1 MKTRFAF
8 RTFLLLCLLCLWGGA
23 NCAFAQETTTVTD
36 ELTVNSLGVTTSYD
50 EKTSSTFASGA
61 TYAYIAYK
69 NVGIQLNAKKKSG
82 VVCKT
87 SGGKA
92 KSIEF
97 SFKTYAQEIKVY
109 GSNSAYSAVA
119 DLNETSTQGELLGT
133 ITKEN
138 LIISDL
144 KDYRYIAF
152 RTEVNGADVLNSVK
166 IVWEPSTEYQPEAPT
181 INPSTQTFS
190 KAFTATITAE
200 DGADIYYTTDGSEPT
215 TESTKYENGVEI
227 PAATTTLKAIAVK
240 DGATS
245 EVTSAVYTF
254 EKVEVSYESLMALRE
269 EGVTGQ
275 KYNLTFNDAVVTYVN
290 GNNAYVQDATGGML
304 IYMSNHGLTAG
315 QKLNGKS
322 VVTYTIY
329 NGQSEI
335 TAFTTSDLTITDGAT
350 ITETEVMLADLLADM
365 GKYADMR
372 VKITKATVTA
382 AFSSRNATIEQNGS
396 SITVYDKANNTT
408 YTNMVADNVVN
419 VVGYPLVYK
428 KNSSTAINQIN
439 VWSSA
444 DVTLAERL
452 NAPTITPSSQT
463 FDEAFTATITS
474 EAPGVMYTL
483 DGTDPSYENNNGE
496 LLTDV
501 PFTVNI
507 PAATTTLKV
516 IAVDDDGNES
526 DVATAIY
533 TYVEPVNETSGTYA
547 NPLTPAQLIK
557 YSTTFFGKDVWVMG
571 NFIGSVQTAA
581 PGYISSVDQSNIV
594 IGEPGL
600 ETCIG
605 AGTGKSTY
613 ATQVLTEEML
623 NKPVMVYG
631 SVAKYY
637 GRMGFTT
644 AKFFAF
650 PGETISVNTE
660 EGYST
665 YYCTSAP
672 TLMPTGVKS
681 GIVNVD
687 GEVMTIDYKY
697 EGNETLE
704 NGELVPASMPV
715 LIKAE
720 KKGTYPL
727 IYSAKNKG
735 TSYSNQNLVGQET
748 TGTITAEDGY
758 YYYKLAYDDYTAKT
772 DLGFY
777 WGAEDGGVFSVP
789 AGKAYLKVA
798 KTADVAVTAFRFDGS
813 TVTGIGNVAT
823 DGAAQQVKSAYT
835 IDGRRVDA
843 NRLTKGIYIVNGK
856 KVVVK

>member
-1 MKTRFAF
+1 MY
-8 RTFLLLCLLCLWGGA
+8 
-23 NCAFAQETTTVTD
+23 ND
-36 ELTVNSLGVTTSYD
+36 D
-50 EKTSSTFASGA
+50 EKGTQIGSLKREST
-61 TYAYIAYK
+61 
-69 NVGIQLNAKKKSG
+69 G
-82 VVCKT
+82 VAETKEF
-87 SGGKA
+87 
-92 KSIEF
+92 SIEGDYKYIGIR
-97 SFKTYAQEIKVY
+97 SSSKPIY
-109 GSNSAYSAVA
+109 
-119 DLNETSTQGELLGT
+119 
-133 ITKEN
+133 
-138 LIISDL
+138 ISS
-144 KDYRYIAF
+144 I
-152 RTEVNGADVLNSVK
+152 E

-215 TESTKYENGVEI
+215 TESTKYESGVEI

-245 EVTSAVYTF
+245 EVSTAVYT
-254 EKVEVSYESLMALRE
+254 YESLLK
-269 EGVTGQ
+269 T
-275 KYNLTFNDAVVTYVN
+275 
-290 GNNAYVQDATGGML
+290 
-304 IYMSNHGLTAG
+304 
-315 QKLNGKS
+315 
-322 VVTYTIY
+322 
-329 NGQSEI
+329 
-335 TAFTTSDLTITDGAT
+335 
-350 ITETEVMLADLLADM
+350 
-365 GKYADMR
+365 
-372 VKITKATVTA
+372 
-382 AFSSRNATIEQNGS
+382 
-396 SITVYDKANNTT
+396 
-408 YTNMVADNVVN
+408 
-419 VVGYPLVYK
+419 
-428 KNSSTAINQIN
+428 
-439 VWSSA
+439 
-444 DVTLAERL
+444 
-452 NAPTITPSSQT
+452 PTISPASNN
-463 FDEAFTATITS
+463 FGEAFTATITS
-474 EAPGVMYTL
+474 NAAGVMYTL
-483 DGTDPSYENNNGE
+483 DGTDPSYENKNGE
-496 LLTDV
+496 LLTNA

-507 PAATTTLKV
+507 PAASTTLKV

-526 DVATAIY
+526 EVATAVY
-533 TYVEPVNETSGTYA
+533 AYAAPLEETSGTFE
-547 NPLTPAQLIK
+547 NPLTPAQVIANKDAL
-557 YSTTFFGKDVWVMG
+557 SGKSVWVEG
-571 NFIGSVQTAA
+571 KVLGSVQKPE
-581 PGYISSVDQSNIV
+581 PGYSTSWTGTSIV
-594 IGEPGL
+594 IGEACLYGS
-600 ETCIG
+600 IG
-605 AGTGKSTY
+605 VVMPKDSYIRKTFENEKM
-613 ATQVLTEEML
+613 VLGNTV
-623 NKPVMVYG
+623 KVYG
-631 SVAKYY
+631 TLGNYY
-637 GRMGFTT
+637 NRLGFGTDV
-644 AKFFAF
+644 KFFAF
-650 PGETISVNTE
+650 PGETFSVNTE

-758 YYYKLAYDDYTAKT
+758 YYYKLAYDDYTTKT

-798 KTADVAVTAFRFDGS
+798 KTADVAVTAFRFDGT

-823 DGAAQQVKSAYT
+823 DGAAQLVKSAYT